1 MSSTAAAIDQPAAA
15 GQPSAARNRL
25 VLVVYTAAIFV
36 SALLLFSV
44 QPLFTKMVLPRLGGS
59 PAVWSVAMVFF
70 QSLLLAGY
78 AYAHFLMQIRNRTVP
93 VAVHLVLLVVAIMTL
108 PLAIANSWGEPPTS
122 GYAFWLLGLFAVSI
136 GLPFFA
142 LAANNPLLQ
151 AWFVRTGHPAGPDPY
166 FLYASSN
173 IGSFLALLSYPVL
186 LEPMF
191 TLRTQNLIW
200 TGGYGLL
207 ILLIAGCGALL
218 LRSPAL
224 ALADRETEETSAPA
238 PSWILRARWIFL
250 AAVPS
255 GLLIAVTAHI
265 STDVAAAPLLWV
277 LPLSL
282 YLLTWVLVFQSRPL
296 LPHKWMLMIQPLAIA
311 GVIVLLAVGGEQNL
325 LLTLGGHQ
333 LGFFLIAMACHGELA
348 RTRPAAK
355 YLTGF
360 YVALSFGGMVGG
372 LFAGLIAPFVFSW
385 VAEYP
390 ILLAL
395 AALCRPAA
403 DERWPAWTRWYWP
416 FLAVLAV
423 ALIVPAYREG
433 TISSWFEDHRVWVAG
448 GVGVLAALVALALN
462 ADRWK
467 IFATAVVALALI
479 RLYPSDDGRV
489 VTARSFFGVHK
500 MVVTPGG
507 YYHVLMHGTTIHGAE
522 RFLNNDG
529 SPVTGRPEPISY
541 YHKDGGIGRA
551 ITAIRERKGAPL
563 RVAVI
568 GVGAGTLT
576 CAAEPGENWKF
587 FDIDQTMVDTAKD
600 PKYFTY
606 FQSCAPDVKP
616 VIGDARLTFAKEPD
630 GVYDLIIV
638 DAYSSDAIPIH
649 LATQEA
655 MAIYKSKLAPQGAVV
670 MHVSNRHLEL
680 ESVVVGIAD
689 ANDLKSWV
697 YNEDSGRDDDYIF
710 ATDVVVSAREE
721 ADVGAL
727 ASDEKWAE
735 TEPTDGERV
744 WTDDY
749 SNILGAV
756 YRRLKNGE

>member
-1 MSSTAAAIDQPAAA
+1 MRSPDPSAITD
-15 GQPSAARNRL
+15 QPSASRNRL
-25 VLVVYTAAIFV
+25 VLIAYTAAIFV

-44 QPLFTKMVLPRLGGS
+44 QPLFTRMVLPRLGGS

-70 QSLLLAGY
+70 QSLLLGGY
-78 AYAHFLMQIRNRTVP
+78 AYAHFLMQIRTRWIP
-93 VAVHLVLLVVAIMTL
+93 VAVHLLLLVVALLTL
-108 PLAIANSWGEPPTS
+108 PLSIASGWGEPPTS

-151 AWFVRTGHPAGPDPY
+151 AWFVRTGHPNGPDPY

-207 ILLIAGCGALL
+207 IVLIAACGALL
-218 LRSPAL
+218 LRSPAT
-224 ALADRETEETSAPA
+224 AEMDMPAEEVDAPA
-238 PSWILRARWIFL
+238 PPWILRARWVFL

-296 LPHKWMLMIQPLAIA
+296 LPHKWMLMLQPLAIA

-333 LGFFLIAMACHGELA
+333 LCFFVIAMACHGELA

-360 YVALSFGGMVGG
+360 YVALSFGGMLGG
-372 LFAGLIAPFVFSW
+372 LFAGLIAPYAFSW

-395 AALCRPAA
+395 AALCRPSGG
-403 DERWPAWTRWYWP
+403 DERLPRWSAWYWP
-416 FLAVLAV
+416 FLAVLAI
-423 ALIVPAYREG
+423 ALIAPAYSQGKIMDWLGE
-433 TISSWFEDHRVWVAG
+433 HRVWVIGA
-448 GVGVLAALVALALN
+448 VGVLSALLALGLN
-462 ADRWK
+462 ANRWK
-467 IFATAVVALALI
+467 IFATVVVALALI
-479 RLYPSDDGRV
+479 RAYPADNGRV
-489 VTARSFFGVHK
+489 DTVRSFFGVHK
-500 MVVTPGG
+500 ILVTPHGQ
-507 YYHVLMHGTTIHGAE
+507 YHVLMHGTTIHGAQK
-522 RFLNNDG
+522 FQNDDG
-529 SPVTGRPEPISY
+529 TPVTGRPEPITY
-541 YHKDGGIGRA
+541 YHKDGGIGQA

-568 GVGAGTLT
+568 GLGSGTLT
-576 CAAEPGENWKF
+576 CASEPGEIWKF
-587 FDIDQTMVDTAKD
+587 FEIDQSMVDTARD

-606 FQSCAPDVKP
+606 IQNCQPDLKP

-630 GVYDLIIV
+630 GIYDLIIV

-649 LATQEA
+649 LATKEA
-655 MAIYKSKLAPQGAVV
+655 MKIYEDKLAPQGAVV

-680 ESVVVGIAD
+680 SSVVVGIAE
-689 ANDLKSWV
+689 ANDLQSWV
-697 YNEDSGRDDDYIF
+697 YSEDSGRDNEYIF
-710 ATDVVVSAREE
+710 ATSVVVCARDE
-721 ADVGAL
+721 ADVGKL
-727 ASDEKWAE
+727 ASSDEWALTEADEKQ
-735 TEPTDGERV
+735 RI

-749 SNILGAV
+749 SNVLGAV
-756 YRRLKNGE
+756 YRRLRDGEQ

>member
-1 MSSTAAAIDQPAAA
+1 MTGVFMSAADFVPDR
-15 GQPSAARNRL
+15 PSASRNRL
-25 VLVVYTAAIFV
+25 VLLIYTAAIFV

-78 AYAHFLMQIRNRTVP
+78 MYAHLLMRINNRLITILL
-93 VAVHLVLLVVAIMTL
+93 HLALLSIALLTL
-108 PLAIANSWGEPPTS
+108 PLAIAGRFGDPPTS
-122 GYAFWLLGLFAVSI
+122 GYAIWLLGLFFGSI

-151 AWFVRTGHPAGPDPY
+151 AWFVRTGHPDGADPY

-173 IGSFLALLSYPVL
+173 IGSFLALLSYPFVF
-186 LEPMF
+186 EPIF
-191 TLRTQNLIW
+191 SLRTQNLIW
-200 TGGYGLL
+200 TSGYGLL
-207 ILLIAGCGALL
+207 IVLIAACGVLL
-218 LRSPAL
+218 WRSPVAMTGH
-224 ALADRETEETSAPA
+224 AAEIESAAPA
-238 PSWILRARWIFL
+238 PSFTTRARWVFL

-296 LPHKWMLMIQPLAIA
+296 LPHTWVLWAQPVATA

-333 LGFFLIAMACHGELA
+333 VCFFVIAMACHGELA
-348 RTRPAAK
+348 RTRPAAR

-360 YVALSFGGMVGG
+360 YVALSLGGMIGG
-372 LFAGLIAPFVFSW
+372 LFAGLIAPNVFSW

-390 ILLAL
+390 ILIVL
-395 AALCRPAA
+395 AALCRPIQ
-403 DERWPAWTRWYWP
+403 DERWPRASGVLWI
-416 FLAVLAV
+416 LAVVLAL
-423 ALIVPAYREG
+423 ALIVASQTKGEA
-433 TISSWFEDHRVWVAG
+433 FEWLEEHRVHVAG
-448 GVGVLAALVALALN
+448 GVAVAGMLLALAFNTARLRLATVAALALVLV
-462 ADRWK
+462 R
-467 IFATAVVALALI
+467 V
-479 RLYPSDDGRV
+479 YPADDGRV
-489 VTARSFFGVHK
+489 DTVRSFFGVHK
-500 MVVTPGG
+500 IVTTPSGR
-507 YYHVLMHGTTIHGAE
+507 YHVLMHGTTIHGAE
-522 RFLNNDG
+522 RFANDDG
-529 SPVTGRPEPISY
+529 TPLAGRPEPISY
-541 YHKDGGIGRA
+541 YHRDGGIGQA
-551 ITAIRERKGAPL
+551 ISAIRARKGAPL
-563 RVAVI
+563 KAAVI
-568 GVGAGTLT
+568 GVGSGTLT
-576 CAAEPGENWKF
+576 CAAEAGETWKF
-587 FDIDQTMVDTAKD
+587 FEIDQAMVDTARD

-606 FQSCAPDVKP
+606 VQSCQPDFKP
-616 VIGDARLTFAKEPD
+616 VIGDARLTFAREPD

-655 MAIYKSKLAPQGAVV
+655 MKIYKDKLGPQGAVL

-680 ESVVVGIAD
+680 ASVVVGIAD

-697 YNEDSGRDDDYIF
+697 YDEDSGRDGEYIF
-710 ATDVVVSAREE
+710 ATNVVVSARAD

-727 ASDEKWAE
+727 ASSDKWEE
-735 TEPTDGERV
+735 TDPKPKQRV

-749 SNILGAV
+749 CNVLGAV
-756 YRRLKNGE
+756 YRRLREGE

>member
-1 MSSTAAAIDQPAAA
+1 MTAALAGPALPAA
-15 GQPSAARNRL
+15 GQASAIQNRL
-25 VLVVYTAAIFV
+25 VLFLYTAAIFV

-78 AYAHFLMQIRNRTVP
+78 AYAHYLMRLNSRVIA
-93 VAVHLVLLVVAIMTL
+93 VAVHLVLLLIALLTL
-108 PLAIANSWGEPPTS
+108 PLSIATGWGEPPTG

-151 AWFVRTGHPAGPDPY
+151 AWFVRTGHPDGGDPY

-191 TLRTQNLIW
+191 TLHMQNLIW
-200 TGGYGLL
+200 TAGYGLL
-207 ILLIAGCGALL
+207 IVLIGACGVLL
-218 LRSPAL
+218 LRAPMSAAVDTL
-224 ALADRETEETSAPA
+224 AEDIDAPA
-238 PSWILRARWIFL
+238 PALRLRARWVFL

-296 LPHKWMLMIQPLAIA
+296 LPHKWMLAIQPLAIA
-311 GVIVLLAVGGEQNL
+311 GVIVLLAKGGEQNL

-333 LGFFLIAMACHGELA
+333 LCFFVIAMACHGELA
-348 RTRPAAK
+348 RTRPAAR

-360 YVALSFGGMVGG
+360 YVALSFGGMIGG
-372 LFAGLIAPFVFSW
+372 LFAGLIAPYAFSW

-390 ILLAL
+390 ILIVL

-403 DERWPAWTRWYWP
+403 DERWPRLSRWYLP
-416 FLAVLAV
+416 LLLVVAV
-423 ALIVPAYREG
+423 ALIAP
-433 TISSWFEDHRVWVAG
+433 TFTTG
-448 GVGVLAALVALALN
+448 GVFDWLEDQRLYVIGALAAAGTLPALVFNATRWKLAGLAALALVL
-462 ADRWK
+462 
-467 IFATAVVALALI
+467 V
-479 RLYPSDDGRV
+479 RLYPADDGRV
-489 VTARSFFGVHK
+489 ETVRSFFGVHK
-500 MVVTPGG
+500 ILVTRDGE
-507 YYHVLMHGTTIHGAE
+507 YHVLMHGTTIHGAE
-522 RFLNNDG
+522 KFRNADG
-529 SPVTGRPEPISY
+529 TLIPGRPEPITY
-541 YHKDGGIGRA
+541 YHKDGGIGQA
-551 ITAIRERKGAPL
+551 IMAIRARKAAPL

-568 GVGAGTLT
+568 GLGAGTLA
-576 CAAEPGENWKF
+576 CAAAPGETWKF
-587 FDIDQTMVDTAKD
+587 FEIDQTMVDAARD
-600 PKYFTY
+600 PRFFTY
-606 FQSCAPDVKP
+606 IRSCEPNLAP
-616 VIGDARLTFAKEPD
+616 VIGDARLTFAREPE
-630 GVYDLIIV
+630 GIYDLIIV

-649 LATQEA
+649 LATREA
-655 MAIYKSKLAPQGAVV
+655 MRIYEDKLAPQGAVV

-680 ESVVVGIAD
+680 SSVVVGIAD
-689 ANDLKSWV
+689 ANNLKSWV
-697 YNEDSGRDDDYIF
+697 YSEDSGRDSEYIF
-710 ATDVVVSAREE
+710 PTSVVVSARAE
-721 ADVGAL
+721 ADVGKL
-727 ASDEKWAE
+727 ASSDVWEETAADEKQ
-735 TEPTDGERV
+735 RV

-749 SNILGAV
+749 SNVLGAV
-756 YRRLKNGE
+756 YRRLRDGEK

>member
-1 MSSTAAAIDQPAAA
+1 MSSTAAALDQPAAA
-15 GQPSAARNRL
+15 ELPSAARNRL
-25 VLVVYTAAIFV
+25 VLTVYTSAIFV

-70 QSLLLAGY
+70 QSLLLGGY
-78 AYAHFLMQIRNRTVP
+78 AYAHFLMQIKNRAIP
-93 VAVHLVLLVVAIMTL
+93 VAVHLVLLVVAILTL
-108 PLAIANSWGEPPTS
+108 PLSIASSWGDPPTS

-207 ILLIAGCGALL
+207 ILLIAACGALL
-218 LRSPAL
+218 LRSPGL
-224 ALADRETEETSAPA
+224 AMADRETEETSAPA
-238 PSWILRARWIFL
+238 PSWMLRARWLFL

-311 GVIVLLAVGGEQNL
+311 GVIVLLAIGGEQNL
-325 LLTLGGHQ
+325 LLTVGGHQ
-333 LGFFLIAMACHGELA
+333 VCFFLIAMACHGELA

-372 LFAGLIAPFVFSW
+372 LFAGLIAPFAFSW

-390 ILLAL
+390 ILLSL
-395 AALCRPAA
+395 AALCRPVAS
-403 DERWPAWTRWYWP
+403 ERWPAWSRWYWP
-416 FLAVLAV
+416 FLAVLAI

-433 TISSWFEDHRVWVAG
+433 AISTWLEGHRVWVAG
-448 GVGVLAALVALALN
+448 SVGVLAALAALGLN

-467 IFATAVVALALI
+467 VFATAVVALALI

-500 MVVTPGG
+500 IVVTPHGQ
-507 YYHVLMHGTTIHGAE
+507 YHVLMHGTTIHGAE
-522 RFLNNDG
+522 KFQNDDG
-529 SPVTGRPEPISY
+529 TPVQGRPEPISY

-576 CAAEPGENWKF
+576 CASELGETWKF
-587 FDIDQTMVDTAKD
+587 FDIDQTMVDTARD

-606 FQSCAPDVKP
+606 IQNCAPDVKP

-630 GVYDLIIV
+630 GVYDVIIV

-655 MAIYKSKLAPQGAVV
+655 MNIYKAKLAPQGVVV

-697 YNEDSGRDDDYIF
+697 YNEDSGRDDEYIF

-727 ASDEKWAE
+727 ASSDKWTE
-735 TEPTDGERV
+735 TEPTEGQRV

>member
-1 MSSTAAAIDQPAAA
+1 MSSPAAA
-15 GQPSAARNRL
+15 LDQPVATEQPSMARNRL

-78 AYAHFLMQIRNRTVP
+78 AYAHLLMQIRNRTIP
-93 VAVHLVLLVVAIMTL
+93 VAVHLVLLAVAMLTL
-108 PLAIANSWGEPPTS
+108 PLSIATSWGDPPTS
-122 GYAFWLLGLFAVSI
+122 GYAFWLLGLFLVSI

-191 TLRTQNLIW
+191 TLRSQNLIW

-207 ILLIAGCGALL
+207 IVLIAGCGGLL
-218 LRSPAL
+218 LRSPGL
-224 ALADRETEETSAPA
+224 AMADRETEESDAPA
-238 PSWILRARWIFL
+238 PSLLLRARWIFL

-296 LPHKWMLMIQPLAIA
+296 LPHNWVLMAQPLAIA

-333 LGFFLIAMACHGELA
+333 VCFFVIAMACHGELA

-372 LFAGLIAPFVFSW
+372 LFAGLLAPFLFSW

-390 ILLAL
+390 ILVAL
-395 AALCRPAA
+395 ATLCRP
-403 DERWPAWTRWYWP
+403 DSEERWPAWSRWYWP
-416 FLAVLAV
+416 VLAALTV
-423 ALIVPAYREG
+423 ALVVPSWRTG
-433 TISSWFEDHRVWVAG
+433 TVSSWLEDHRVWVAG
-448 GVGVLAALVALALN
+448 SVGVLAALIALGFNSSRWKILATAALAL
-462 ADRWK
+462 
-467 IFATAVVALALI
+467 VLI
-479 RLYPSDDGRV
+479 RIYPSDDGRV
-489 VTARSFFGVHK
+489 ITARSFFGVHK
-500 MVVTPGG
+500 IVITPRGQ
-507 YYHVLMHGTTIHGAE
+507 YHVLMHGTTIHGAQK
-522 RFLNNDG
+522 FLNDDG
-529 SPVTGRPEPISY
+529 TPVAGRPEPITY

-551 ITAIRERKGAPL
+551 IAAVRERKGAPL

-576 CAAEPGENWKF
+576 CAAEPGESWKF

-600 PKYFTY
+600 PKFFTY
-606 FQSCAPDVKP
+606 FQNCAPDVKP
-616 VIGDARLTFAKEPD
+616 VIGDARLTFAREPD
-630 GVYDLIIV
+630 GVYDVIIV

-649 LATQEA
+649 LATNEA
-655 MAIYKSKLAPQGAVV
+655 MKIYKDKLAPQGVVV

-680 ESVVVGIAD
+680 ESVVVGIAG

-697 YNEDSGRDDDYIF
+697 YDEDSGRDDEYIF
-710 ATDVVVSAREE
+710 STDVVVSAREE
-721 ADVGAL
+721 ADVGSL
-727 ASDEKWAE
+727 ASSDKWEE
-735 TEPTDGERV
+735 TPPTEGQRV

-756 YRRLKNGE
+756 VRRLKFGE